1 MRASGG
7 PSICPTCRGLWGR
20 SGCSPA
26 RSSPGAAAAGSE
38 GGRVGEKGG
47 FRGGPDYLK
56 KKKELQVRGVTS
68 SHVRRLTVR
77 VINNIP
83 ITVGAARCARVIRL
97 AHMECFYVA
106 DITLIANDP
115 GDHP

>member
-38 GGRVGEKGG
+38 KGRGGEKGG
-47 FRGGPDYLK
+47 FRGGPDHLK
-56 KKKELQVRGVTS
+56 KKNQNLEFESDHDPRDVIGLVLRTQIYQDQKRHEEALVLIDVAVR
-68 SHVRRLTVR
+68 LA
-77 VINNIP
+77 
-83 ITVGAARCARVIRL
+83 AARSKSQARRG
-97 AHMECFYVA
+97 FGYYV
-106 DITLIANDP
+106 
-115 GDHP
+115 

>member
-38 GGRVGEKGG
+38 EGRVGEKGG
-47 FRGGPDYLK
+47 FRGGPDHLK
-56 KKKELQVRGVTS
+56 KKKERNRQLQLRQN
-68 SHVRRLTVR
+68 R
-77 VINNIP
+77 VLLSTAIGP
-83 ITVGAARCARVIRL
+83 SVQRCIREL
-97 AHMECFYVA
+97 AKLYDRSLRSYAHIVSISTPDLATDLFAFC
-106 DITLIANDP
+106 
-115 GDHP
+115 